1 MVEWNFRG
9 QYIERSSLDTLHFY
23 IVDLFRPIH
32 IHHKIP
38 HVSNTT
44 GNQHFRNQPWLSKY
58 SIVST
63 MHLPC
68 NFYLI
73 ESYVFL
79 PVEISKLHIPS
90 IWYFKWFEFLQ
101 NTMPLKCIKVSIQIN
116 SLISLKYVCLEI
128 LIQIKSIA
136 SISQNGKPPFVN
148 WFNKRIE

>member
-1 MVEWNFRG
+1 MFEG
-9 QYIERSSLDTLHFY
+9 QYIEWSSLDTLHFY
-23 IVDLFRPIH
+23 IVDLFRPMH
-32 IHHKIP
+32 IHHSIP

-73 ESYVFL
+73 ESFAFL
-79 PVEISKLHIPS
+79 TRRNTQIEYSFNIILQM
-90 IWYFKWFEFLQ
+90 IWITTKTSYTVKMYT
-101 NTMPLKCIKVSIQIN
+101 NSIQIN

>member
-9 QYIERSSLDTLHFY
+9 QYIERSSLDTLHFH
-23 IVDLFRPIH
+23 IVDLFRPMH
-32 IHHKIP
+32 IHHTIP

-73 ESYVFL
+73 EICAFL
-79 PVEISKLHIPS
+79 RVEILKLNFPY
-90 IWYFKWFEFLQ
+90 IWYIKWFEFIVQ
-101 NTMPLKCIKVSIQIN
+101 MYTKITQIN